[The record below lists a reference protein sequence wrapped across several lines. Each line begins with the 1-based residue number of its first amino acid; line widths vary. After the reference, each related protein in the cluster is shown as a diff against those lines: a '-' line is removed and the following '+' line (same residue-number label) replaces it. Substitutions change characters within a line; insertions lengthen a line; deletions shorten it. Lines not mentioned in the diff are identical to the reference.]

1 MYVARIVLHIWS
13 TTWSRFFRPSS
24 PPSPYRHCWSSLW
37 REESW
42 LRQIN
47 KPSYANDHCP
57 KPISFH
63 LCWYFPESDLRV
75 KVNEFRRAI
84 DFMRLSDEWYSLKP
98 ASLFSSPAT
107 RITTN
112 FLKSLVEV
120 GLLWPEFQPQAARDQ
135 DILSS
140 PRVFDV
146 ISKFHDVQSRDFTIC
161 ACMPV
166 YEQNVSET
174 RLLMNWWRAIGDV
187 SGQITVRGR
196 CKMKHMYTL
205 YVWKVHNARETCIV
219 VGNRSCEP

>member
-1 MYVARIVLHIWS
+1 MTTVRNQSLSIYVDISQR
-13 TTWSRFFRPSS
+13 TTCVWTLTNFDERS
-24 PPSPYRHCWSSLW
+24 
-37 REESW
+37 
-42 LRQIN
+42 I
-47 KPSYANDHCP
+47 
-57 KPISFH
+57 
-63 LCWYFPESDLRV
+63 LCDWATNR
-75 KVNEFRRAI
+75 
-84 DFMRLSDEWYSLKP
+84 YSLKP

-140 PRVFDV
+140 PRVSDV